1 MSNKSTGCK
10 LVGMLDIKGEDHCKR
25 VYSVDGIA
33 PTLLTCQGGG
43 QQHMKILDESRL
55 RVRKLTPKEYGILQA
70 FPMDDWKQVVSDSQ
84 AYKQFG
90 NAVTTTVF
98 TAIAQE
104 IKKSIL
110 QSESEE
116 VGMEESKEFKGMN
129 APEETPKDEAGQEK
143 ENPAAVPAKEEAQA
157 AAVGEEPGNI
167 QAEVLAEK
175 IISNLFEKTILPGIV
190 FDMAV
195 DSTAE
200 YIMDNLD
207 GLYIGSRTEELR
219 DWPAARSALEAELD
233 KYAGLGPN
241 GVYMIKA
248 IMPLKIRLDNGEQTP
263 ELFNEILAATR

>member
-1 MSNKSTGCK
+1 
-10 LVGMLDIKGEDHCKR
+10 
-25 VYSVDGIA
+25 
-33 PTLLTCQGGG
+33 
-43 QQHMKILDESRL
+43 MKIFDEKKL

-116 VGMEESKEFKGMN
+116 ISMEKNKEFKGMN
-129 APEETPKDEAGQEK
+129 APEEPPKDETGQEK
-143 ENPAAVPAKEEAQA
+143 ESQATVTGEEKAQA

-167 QAEVLAEK
+167 PVDELAEK
-175 IISNLFEKTILPGIV
+175 IVANLFEKTILPGIV

-195 DSTAE
+195 ASTIE
-200 YIMDNLD
+200 YITRNLD
-207 GLYIGSRTEELR
+207 GLYIGCRPEDLR
-219 DWPAARSALEAELD
+219 DWPAARYALEAELD
-233 KYAGLGPN
+233 KYAGLGSN

-248 IMPLKIRLDNGEQTP
+248 LMPLKARLDNGEQTP

>member
-1 MSNKSTGCK
+1 MAA
-10 LVGMLDIKGEDHCKR
+10 R
-25 VYSVDGIA
+25 VFHTWDSGNACNVR
-33 PTLLTCQGGG
+33 GG
-43 QQHMKILDESRL
+43 QQHMKIFDEKKL

-70 FPMDDWKQVVSDSQ
+70 FPMDEWKQVVSDSQ

-116 VGMEESKEFKGMN
+116 ISMEESKEFKGMN
-129 APEETPKDEAGQEK
+129 APEEMPKPEEPPKDETGQEK
-143 ENPAAVPAKEEAQA
+143 ESPAAVTGEEKAQA

-167 QAEVLAEK
+167 PVDELAEK
-175 IISNLFEKTILPGIV
+175 IVANLFEKTILPGIV

-195 DSTAE
+195 ASTIE
-200 YIMDNLD
+200 YITHNLD
-207 GLYIGSRTEELR
+207 GLYIGCRPEDLR
-219 DWPAARSALEAELD
+219 NWPAARSALEAELD
-233 KYAGLGPN
+233 KYAELGPN

-248 IMPLKIRLDNGEQTP
+248 LMPLKVRLDSGEQTP